1 MRSMAEGPLSRT
13 KRLTLMSV
21 LTAMA
26 LGIFILEA
34 QLPSLVPIPGV
45 KLGLANLVI
54 LVALRRLDT
63 RTALLINLVR
73 IALAGLLFGTI
84 MSLAYSLAGGLL
96 SFLVMWALLK
106 TDRFS
111 LVGVSLAGGAAH
123 NIGQILVAMV
133 LLSNARLVGYLPV
146 LLLSG
151 VLTGAILGLAAEA
164 ILRCLPKK

>member
-1 MRSMAEGPLSRT
+1 MSPKKIAAVGA
-13 KRLTLMSV
+13 LTTLCLAFSYV
-21 LTAMA
+21 EA
-26 LGIFILEA
+26 L
-34 QLPSLVPIPGV
+34 LPFNFGIPGV

-151 VLTGAILGLAAEA
+151 ILTGAILGLAAEA